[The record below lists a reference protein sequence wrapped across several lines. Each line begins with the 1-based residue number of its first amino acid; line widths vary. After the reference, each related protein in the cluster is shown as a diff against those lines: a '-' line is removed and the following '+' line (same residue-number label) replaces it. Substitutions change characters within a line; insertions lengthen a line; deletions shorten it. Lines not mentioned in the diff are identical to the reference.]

1 MYGYILRSKDV
12 ILLSAGE
19 LTVLA
24 PLVSLIFD
32 DSN

>member
-12 ILLSAGE
+12 SLLSACE

-24 PLVSLIFD
+24 PLVSFVFD